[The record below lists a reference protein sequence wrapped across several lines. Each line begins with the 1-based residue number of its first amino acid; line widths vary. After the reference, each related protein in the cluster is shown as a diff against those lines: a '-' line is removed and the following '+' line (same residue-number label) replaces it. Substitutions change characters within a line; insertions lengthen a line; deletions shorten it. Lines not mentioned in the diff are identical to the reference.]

1 MAWKVRR
8 KYLTEQILSDIEF
21 FKKIQEIKDI
31 SILRDIKQFYECEYS
46 NFISDFNNNNQKIS
60 SLFNMSAIFLGYF
73 ISVIVFLSEQK
84 YFVDLSYM
92 QISSILFL
100 EIGLILLFMFTCKIF
115 KLQQFK
121 TGYRRMNATFPVLD
135 AYENKRLKTSREK
148 EFLAQMIHN
157 YYITVKSNNQ
167 LLDEQAKKLLGQHDR
182 LILYVIIIA
191 VSLLFVIFG

>member
-1 MAWKVRR
+1 MV
-8 KYLTEQILSDIEF
+8 EQSLSDTDF
-21 FKKIQEIKDI
+21 FKKIQKIKDI

-73 ISVIVFLSEQK
+73 ITVIIFLSEQND
-84 YFVDLSYM
+84 FLNLSYL
-92 QISSILFL
+92 QIFSVLFL
-100 EIGLILLFMFTCKIF
+100 EVGLVLLFMFTCKIF

-135 AYENKRLKTSREK
+135 AYENKRLKINREK

-167 LLDEQAKKLLGQHDR
+167 LLDEQAEKLLGQHDT
-182 LILYVIIIA
+182 LILYVIIIS